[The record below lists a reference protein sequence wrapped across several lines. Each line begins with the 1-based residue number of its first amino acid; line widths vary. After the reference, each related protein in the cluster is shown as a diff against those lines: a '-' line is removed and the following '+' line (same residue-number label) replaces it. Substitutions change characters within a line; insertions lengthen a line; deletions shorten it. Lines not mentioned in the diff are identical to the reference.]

1 MGLKGSSPFPQ
12 KSTIKRYTF
21 YTFIPDFFNR
31 YFNTIFPPTPMS
43 SKWSLPWKIFDENA
57 VYISGAPLSVICPTH
72 VTFLTLNHPNN
83 TR

>member
-1 MGLKGSSPFPQ
+1 
-12 KSTIKRYTF
+12 
-21 YTFIPDFFNR
+21 
-31 YFNTIFPPTPMS
+31 MS

>member
-1 MGLKGSSPFPQ
+1 MRAAGLIFDWFCNNSFVTTINEHQTNGQKLPLFMGLKGSSPFPQ

-43 SKWSLPWKIFDENA
+43 SK
-57 VYISGAPLSVICPTH
+57 
-72 VTFLTLNHPNN
+72 
-83 TR
+83 